1 MGTYTFT
8 NAVSFAYRGWFCTM
22 REALCGYKV
31 KAVAMTN
38 SFKQEFLSSSSSFKD
53 AEDFRYCGDYREFKV
68 TQMIIGWDRAEKKA
82 KEYIDMYLGN
92 ANIED

>member
-31 KAVAMTN
+31 KAVAMTGR
-38 SFKQEFLSSSSSFKD
+38 FKQEYSLSTSSFID
-53 AEDFRYCGDYREFKV
+53 AEDFRHCGDYREFKV
-68 TQMIIGWDRAEKKA
+68 TQMIIGWNRAKKKA
-82 KEYIDMYLGN
+82 EQYIDMYLGT
-92 ANIED
+92 ANTDA